1 MPIYNSALKSI
12 DTAET
17 RRYAGLNKSSF
28 NEETINEACVEAQ
41 LLAQP
46 QGIWQLYD
54 YDSCTSTV
62 KAEPDFPL
70 MGTKICQHLKN
81 AEKVIL
87 LAVTIGNAIEE
98 TITKHFKEGLY
109 SYSLLLDAAAT
120 TAVEQAADEMEKTLH
135 QQFDAQG
142 YTMRWRFSPG
152 YGDWDIK
159 NQPELMRLSHAT
171 EIGIALTS
179 SMMLQPRKSITAIIG
194 LLPNSSENTLF
205 NKQGCKTC
213 NKLDCISRKNQI
225 KRERAAMQ
233 NSLSNISICFA

>member
-28 NEETINEACVEAQ
+28 DEKTIQEACIEAQ
-41 LLAQP
+41 LLAQT

-54 YDSCTSTV
+54 YNSCTFTV
-62 KAEPDFPL
+62 KASPDFL
-70 MGTKICQHLKN
+70 LQGTKICQHLN
-81 AEKVIL
+81 GAEKVIL
-87 LAVTIGNAIEE
+87 LAVTIGNTIEE
-98 TITKHFKEGLY
+98 TITKYFKKGRY

-120 TAVEQAADEMEKTLH
+120 TAVEQAADELEKTLH

-171 EIGIALTS
+171 EIGITLTS

-194 LLPNSSENTLF
+194 LMPNARESAHL
-205 NKQGCKTC
+205 NKQSCKTC
-213 NKLDCISRKNQI
+213 NKLDCISRK
-225 KRERAAMQ
+225 K
-233 NSLSNISICFA
+233 